1 MPKFEPFAWGS
12 LIAVLVCLNGG
23 VARAADDADREA
35 RERYESAVKLY
46 EEGAYDA
53 ALVELNRAS
62 ELRPSF
68 KIYYNIGQVRFAMH
82 DYAAAIDAYRHYLD
96 QGGDKIPPTRREQVE
111 KELTALNQRVAKL
124 TIETDVS
131 GAEVFI
137 DDVSA
142 GFTPLH
148 APVIVNSGIRR
159 ISARHPDYL
168 PQSRKLSIAGGVQ
181 DTIKFALTNRNAATA
196 DPGGAAAIAA
206 GGGSARTS
214 TAPPNG
220 SVAPATNPTD
230 RGLSANPEQ
239 RTAPTHAIPW
249 AAWAVTGAFAAG
261 ATVTGVL
268 ALSANSKLED
278 DRGQL
283 DVSSSDVDSQAH
295 KVRTLATVTDC
306 LIAAAVVSGG
316 VSLWLTLRNPSE
328 PEAAAEP
335 KKAGVKSLQV
345 GFGPSGLS
353 MKGAF

>member
-1 MPKFEPFAWGS
+1 MAKFEPFAWGS
-12 LIAVLVCLNGG
+12 LLALLVCLNGG

-35 RERYESAVKLY
+35 RERYENAVKLY

-62 ELRPSF
+62 ELRPSY

-96 QGGDKIPPTRREQVE
+96 EGGDKIPAARRDQVQ
-111 KELTALNQRVAKL
+111 KELNSLNQRVAKL
-124 TIETDVS
+124 VIETDVS
-131 GAEVFI
+131 GAEVLI

-142 GFTPLH
+142 GFTPLN
-148 APVIVNSGIRR
+148 APVMVNSGIRR

-181 DTIKFALTNRNAATA
+181 DTIKFALTNRSAATA
-196 DPGGAAAIAA
+196 DPGAAAAA
-206 GGGSARTS
+206 AASGSARPS
-214 TAPPNG
+214 TTPSNPSAGPTADAAAG
-220 SVAPATNPTD
+220 KLPADTAQP
-230 RGLSANPEQ
+230 SAS
-239 RTAPTHAIPW
+239 AHSIPW
-249 AAWAVTGAFAAG
+249 AGWALTGAFAAG
-261 ATVTGVL
+261 AAVTGVL

-283 DVSSSDVDSQAH
+283 DVSSSDVNSQAS

-316 VSLWLTLRNPSE
+316 VSLWLTLRSPSQ
-328 PEAAAEP
+328 PEAN
-335 KKAGVKSLQV
+335 KAGVKSLEV
-345 GFGPSGLS
+345 GFGPSGIS
-353 MKGAF
+353 MKAAF